1 MVQTPVLGAWR
12 VTQTDRLTCV
22 ASVLRRPLAVRLSA
36 KNMTTTTASVVLHPV
51 VAVLSPVAKPL
62 EQALVKVER

>member
-1 MVQTPVLGAWR
+1 M
-12 VTQTDRLTCV
+12 
-22 ASVLRRPLAVRLSA
+22 LRRPLAVRLSA
-36 KNMTTTTASVVLHPV
+36 KNTTTTTASVVLHPV